1 MGRRHTQAPAARL
14 AVLDATAVVVVTE
27 FACASRA
34 GFLGLWLRFLV
45 HTRGIVAMASGLT
58 MNGLTTDWRQRRIVS
73 VSCWESVHSVHSL
86 GFSRRHVDTVRWAMR
101 RGDIRTRS
109 VVFESAG
116 DWRGVLRRDAY
127 PSTTGATR
135 GAQPVGEMR
144 SHE

>member
-1 MGRRHTQAPAARL
+1 MVRRPT
-14 AVLDATAVVVVTE
+14 VLSATAVVVVTE
-27 FACASRA
+27 FACANRA
-34 GFLGLWLRFLV
+34 GYLGLWWRFRV
-45 HTRGIVAMASGLT
+45 HTRRIVAMASGLT
-58 MNGLTTDWRQRRIVS
+58 MNGLTTNWRQRRIVS

-86 GFSRRHVDTVRWAMR
+86 GFSRHHVDTVRWAMR

-116 DWRGVLRRDAY
+116 DWRSVLRREAY
-127 PSTTGATR
+127 RPATGATR